1 MASPKSKINTPEAST
16 KLSLLSNILLLILKF
31 YGGFF
36 GGSRALIADSINSLL
51 DIIANSAVWIGLNLA
66 KKPADE
72 DHQYGHGNADVI
84 AASFVALII
93 LVTGFYIGYDSIHV
107 IIDGRYGVPK
117 YYATVIAF
125 FTIVLKLVL
134 YRYTKDVG
142 IRFKSAAVL
151 ANAYDHKS
159 DVYASSGALFGIFI
173 SQIGYPILDP
183 IVGLWV
189 SFFILRNAVNLIRDN
204 IHTLMSGAP
213 DREMIDKVTK
223 SADEVKEVKGVNMTR
238 IRTLGSR
245 HFVDLEIFVEKDLSV
260 FEGHNIAHK
269 VRDILVAK
277 YDDIS
282 DVMVHVEPFKEND
295 K

>member
-183 IVGLWV
+183 IGGLWV

-282 DVMVHVEPFKEND
+282 VVMVHVEPFKEND

>member
-1 MASPKSKINTPEAST
+1 MSSVKEKINTPAAST
-16 KLSLLSNILLLILKF
+16 KLSLLSNILLLFLKF

-93 LVTGFYIGYDSIHV
+93 LVTGIYIGYDSIHV

-117 YYATVIAF
+117 YYATAIAL
-125 FTIVLKLVL
+125 FTIVLKMVL
-134 YRYTKDVG
+134 YRYTKDIG
-142 IRFKSAAVL
+142 IKFRSAAVL

-159 DVYASSGALFGIFI
+159 DVYASGGALFGIFI
-173 SQIGYPILDP
+173 SQVGYPILDP
-183 IVGLWV
+183 IGGLWV
-189 SFFILRNAVNLIRDN
+189 SFFILRNAINLIRDN

-213 DREMIDKVTK
+213 DREMIRRITK
-223 SADEVKEVKGVNMTR
+223 TADEVKEVKGVNTTR
-238 IRTLGSR
+238 IRTLGSK
-245 HFVDLEIFVEKDLSV
+245 HFVDLEIYVERDLSV
-260 FEGHNIAHK
+260 FEGHKIAHK

-282 DVMVHVEPFKEND
+282 DVMVHVEPFVEN
-295 K
+295 KK

>member
-1 MASPKSKINTPEAST
+1 MTTVKEKIGTPEAST
-16 KLSLLSNILLLILKF
+16 KLSLLSNILLLVLKF

-36 GGSRALIADSINSLL
+36 GGSRALIADCINSLL

-117 YYATVIAF
+117 YFATGIAL
-125 FTIVLKLVL
+125 FTIIFKSFL
-134 YRYTKDVG
+134 YIYTKNVG
-142 IRFKSAAVL
+142 IKFKSAAVL

-159 DVYASSGALFGIFI
+159 DVYASSGALFSII
-173 SQIGYPILDP
+173 VSQIGYPILDP
-183 IVGLWV
+183 IGGLWV
-189 SFFILRNAVNLIRDN
+189 SFFILRNAINLIRDN

-213 DREMIDKVTK
+213 DSEMIERVTRTV
-223 SADEVKEVKGVNMTR
+223 DEIKEVKGVNTTR

-245 HFVDLEIFVEKDLSV
+245 HLVDLEIFVEKDLSV
-260 FEGHNIAHK
+260 LEGHKIAHH
-269 VRDILVAK
+269 VRDILIVK

-282 DVMVHVEPFKEND
+282 DVMIHVEPFMENRP
-295 K
+295 

>member
-1 MASPKSKINTPEAST
+1 MASPKSKINTPESST
-16 KLSLLSNILLLILKF
+16 QISLLSNILLLILKF

-36 GGSRALIADSINSLL
+36 GGSRALVADCINSLL
-51 DIIANSAVWIGLNLA
+51 DIIANSAVWIGLKLA

-72 DHQYGHGNADVI
+72 NHQYGHGNADVI
-84 AASFVALII
+84 AASFVAIII
-93 LVTGFYIGYDSIHV
+93 LVTGVYIGYDSIHV
-107 IIDGRYGVPK
+107 IIDGHYAAPK
-117 YYATVIAF
+117 YYATAIAC
-125 FTIVLKLVL
+125 FTIVFKLVL
-134 YRYTKDVG
+134 YQYTKKIG

-183 IVGLWV
+183 VGGLWV

-213 DREMIDKVTK
+213 DREMINRITK
-223 SADEVKEVKGVNMTR
+223 TADEIKEVMGINTTR
-238 IRTLGSR
+238 IRTLGSK

-260 FEGHNIAHK
+260 FEGHKIAHK
-269 VRDILVAK
+269 VRDILIAK

-282 DVMVHVEPFKEND
+282 DVMVHVEPYKETR
-295 K
+295 

>member
-1 MASPKSKINTPEAST
+1 MASIKEKINTPKAST
-16 KLSLLSNILLLILKF
+16 KLSLLSNILLLVLKF

-36 GGSRALIADSINSLL
+36 GGSRALIADCINSLL

-66 KKPADE
+66 QKPADE

-107 IIDGRYGVPK
+107 IVDGRYGVPN
-117 YYATVIAF
+117 YVATGIAF
-125 FTIVLKLVL
+125 FTIIFKSVLF
-134 YRYTKDVG
+134 RYTKNVG
-142 IRFKSAAVL
+142 VKFKSPAVL

-159 DVYASSGALFGIFI
+159 DVYASTGALFGIII

-183 IVGLWV
+183 IGGLWV
-189 SFFILRNAVNLIRDN
+189 SFFILRNAINLIRDN
-204 IHTLMSGAP
+204 VHTLMSGVP
-213 DREMIDKVTK
+213 DIEMVNRVTETV
-223 SADEVKEVKGVNMTR
+223 DNVKEVRGVNTTR
-238 IRTLGSR
+238 IRTLGSKY
-245 HFVDLEIFVEKDLSV
+245 FVDLEIFIDKDLSV
-260 FEGHNIAHK
+260 LEGHNIAHK

-282 DVMVHVEPFKEND
+282 DVMIHVEPFIEEQK
-295 K
+295 